1 MAHQSLNVLISSKH
15 RHLNEEISNVNYA
28 LTSGLIKC
36 RNDEYLT
43 VSLKNFS
50 MIKSFFAVIPNVNNA
65 FKISFVDPD
74 NQITNH
80 NFYLSEGFYSI
91 DNLIKDL
98 NDIVQN
104 NIYIAEAQISFQ
116 YNENR
121 NSIIVKKNISDGR
134 YYFTSINCGIL
145 VGCDD
150 NIQYEITESGEELP
164 SFVNLSGHSNL
175 IIEISGDVNLEAS
188 SINNVIYNDFK
199 SSQVLGIINLND
211 IPFYSLIDASNCN
224 EYKISNK
231 AINNINI
238 RIINEN
244 GLEFKRLSNYVMNL
258 EFKTYSLTNRTT
270 ILRAMNRLEMYLSRI
285 FVLIGNFISLNE

>member
-74 NQITNH
+74 DQITNH
-80 NFYLSEGFYSI
+80 NFYLSEEFYSI

-104 NIYIAEAQISFQ
+104 NIYIAEAQI
-116 YNENR
+116 
-121 NSIIVKKNISDGR
+121 GA
-134 YYFTSINCGIL
+134 
-145 VGCDD
+145 
-150 NIQYEITESGEELP
+150 EL
-164 SFVNLSGHSNL
+164 
-175 IIEISGDVNLEAS
+175 
-188 SINNVIYNDFK
+188 
-199 SSQVLGIINLND
+199 Q
-211 IPFYSLIDASNCN
+211 
-224 EYKISNK
+224 
-231 AINNINI
+231 
-238 RIINEN
+238 
-244 GLEFKRLSNYVMNL
+244 FKRLRV
-258 EFKTYSLTNRTT
+258 
-270 ILRAMNRLEMYLSRI
+270 
-285 FVLIGNFISLNE
+285 VW

>member
-1 MAHQSLNVLISSKH
+1 MAHQSLNVLISSKN
-15 RHLNEEISNVNYA
+15 RHSNEEISNVNYA

-74 NQITNH
+74 DQITNH

-104 NIYIAEAQISFQ
+104 NIYIAEAQITFQ

-121 NSIIVKKNISDGR
+121 NSIIVKKNISDEFGK

-150 NIQYEITESGEELP
+150 NINYEILEIGQELP

-188 SINNVIYNDFK
+188 SINNIIYNDFI
-199 SSQVLGIINLND
+199 VI
-211 IPFYSLIDASNCN
+211 
-224 EYKISNK
+224 
-231 AINNINI
+231 
-238 RIINEN
+238 
-244 GLEFKRLSNYVMNL
+244 
-258 EFKTYSLTNRTT
+258 
-270 ILRAMNRLEMYLSRI
+270 
-285 FVLIGNFISLNE
+285 